1 MNPDKPN
8 RPHYPAL
15 DGLRGLC
22 CLLVIFYHTFYFVLE
37 KYLSFIW
44 VSIDI
49 FFVLSGFLITDI
61 LLNLNLNKKS
71 IFTFY
76 IKRGLR
82 VFPLYYLSLILFFII
97 LPVLSINTLNVDYY
111 KQNQVWF
118 WSFLQN
124 WLMIF
129 NPPKESS
136 LVHLWSM
143 AVEEQF
149 YLLWPLIILFVK
161 KPKRLLLI
169 IITLLLA
176 VIAFRFWIWDIKIEK
191 IEYGNLYSF
200 TRIDGICV
208 GCIVALLKKIN
219 PGYINKRIAIIV
231 LTIAGLNFLFY
242 YLNRESSMPYFGLI
256 GFFTFSIVVG
266 ILVDEIINN
275 ENSIFSKIFRFPP
288 LRFIGKIS
296 YGTYIFH
303 LPVYL
308 AFKPYVESWAAS
320 HIEEIPPP
328 YFASGVLTI
337 LSFIIGYL
345 SYKYFEI
352 HFLRLKQKLE

>member
-1 MNPDKPN
+1 MTPEKHH

-15 DGLRGLC
+15 DGLRGFC
-22 CLLVIFYHTFYFVLE
+22 CLLVIFYHTFYFILH

-49 FFVLSGFLITDI
+49 FFVLSGYLITDI
-61 LLNLNLNKKS
+61 LLNTELNKKS
-71 IFTFY
+71 IFNFY

-82 VFPLYYLSLILFFII
+82 VFPLYYLSLIIFFII
-97 LPVLSINTLNVDYY
+97 FPLLSVTILNIDYY
-111 KQNQVWF
+111 IENQVWF
-118 WSFLQN
+118 WTFLQN

-129 NPPKESS
+129 NEPSESG

-149 YLLWPLIILFVK
+149 YLLWPLVILFVK
-161 KPKRLLLI
+161 KPSRLLWI
-169 IITLLLA
+169 ILGLLLS
-176 VIAFRFWIWDIKIEK
+176 VILLRFWLWNIGIEK

-208 GCIVALLKKIN
+208 GCLVAIFKKIK
-219 PGYINKRIAIIV
+219 PGYINKRIAIIIITV
-231 LTIAGLNFLFY
+231 AGLNFLFY
-242 YLNRESSMPYFGLI
+242 FLNRESAMPYFGMI

-275 ENSIFSKIFRFPP
+275 EKSFFTKLFGFQP
-288 LRFIGKIS
+288 LRFIGHIS

-303 LPVYL
+303 LPLYL
-308 AFKPYVESWAAS
+308 ALKPYVERWAS
-320 HIEEIPPP
+320 E
-328 YFASGVLTI
+328 YLGFASPQFLASSILTI
-337 LSFIIGYL
+337 LSFFVGYL
-345 SYKYFEI
+345 SYRYFEK
-352 HFLRLKQKLE
+352 HFLNMKKKFN

>member
-8 RPHYPAL
+8 RLHYPAL

-22 CLLVIFYHTFYFVLE
+22 CLLVVFYHTFYFVLE
-37 KYLSFIW
+37 NYLSFIW

-61 LLNLNLNKKS
+61 LLNIDLNKKS
-71 IFTFY
+71 IFSFY
-76 IKRGLR
+76 VKRGLR

-97 LPVLSINTLNVDYY
+97 LPTLSRNILNIDYY
-111 KQNQVWF
+111 IQNQAWF

-129 NPPKESS
+129 NPPKESA

-149 YLLWPLIILFVK
+149 YLLWPLVILLVK
-161 KPKRLLLI
+161 RPKRLLLI
-169 IITLLLA
+169 IISLLLA

-191 IEYGNLYSF
+191 IEHGNLYSF

-208 GCIVALLKKIN
+208 GCIIAIMKKIK
-219 PGYINKRIAIIV
+219 PGYINKRIAIII
-231 LTIAGLNFLFY
+231 LAIAGLNFLFY
-242 YLNRESSMPYFGLI
+242 YFNRESSMPYFGLI

-275 ENSIFSKIFRFPP
+275 ENSIFSKIFRVSP
-288 LRFIGKIS
+288 LRFIGRIS

-308 AFKPYVESWAAS
+308 AFKPYVESWTS
-320 HIEEIPPP
+320 THIESVPAS
-328 YFASGVLTI
+328 YFASAVLTI
-337 LSFIIGYL
+337 LSFLIGYI

-352 HFLRLKQKLE
+352 HFLRLKQKI